1 VADIIA
7 PGKIA
12 KGVYDVSSLFT
23 WFGNQW
29 AVSSNQ
35 KKENLWW

>member
-1 VADIIA
+1 MVDAGCDENVANVVADIIA

-23 WFGNQW
+23 WFGNQ
-29 AVSSNQ
+29 
-35 KKENLWW
+35 